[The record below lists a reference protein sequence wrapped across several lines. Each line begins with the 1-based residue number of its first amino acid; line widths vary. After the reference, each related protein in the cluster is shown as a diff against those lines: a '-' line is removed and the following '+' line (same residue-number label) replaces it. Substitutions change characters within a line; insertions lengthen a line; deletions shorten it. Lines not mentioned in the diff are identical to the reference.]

1 MGEFDLIRRCF
12 ARGPAAPARRALLG
26 IGDDCALLDVGAT
39 LAVSTDMLVEGRHF
53 FADVDPR
60 ALGHKCLA
68 VNLSDLAA
76 MGAEPLAFTLS
87 IALPPTRAADQGWLD
102 AFARGLFDLADAHAC
117 ELIGGDTTAGPLVV
131 SIAIFGRLDA
141 RRALRR
147 DAARV
152 GDLVYVSG
160 RLGDA
165 ALALRALQGEIALD
179 RPALAD
185 ARARLEW
192 PAPRVA
198 LGRALS
204 ACAPQSVHAA
214 IDLSDGLA
222 GDLAHILEA
231 SGVGADI
238 DLDAVPMSAALA
250 AQPEAVRAACALA
263 GGDDYELCF
272 TAAPEAATTMARIA
286 AEQGVPLTRIGHI
299 VADPGLRWRSG
310 TEVRDLRL
318 RGYDHFA

>member
-1 MGEFDLIRRCF
+1 
-12 ARGPAAPARRALLG
+12 
-26 IGDDCALLDVGAT
+26 
-39 LAVSTDMLVEGRHF
+39 
-53 FADVDPR
+53 
-60 ALGHKCLA
+60 
-68 VNLSDLAA
+68 
-76 MGAEPLAFTLS
+76 
-87 IALPPTRAADQGWLD
+87 
-102 AFARGLFDLADAHAC
+102 
-117 ELIGGDTTAGPLVV
+117 
-131 SIAIFGRLDA
+131 
-141 RRALRR
+141 
-147 DAARV
+147 
-152 GDLVYVSG
+152 
-160 RLGDA
+160 
-165 ALALRALQGEIALD
+165 
-179 RPALAD
+179 
-185 ARARLEW
+185 
-192 PAPRVA
+192 
-198 LGRALS
+198 
-204 ACAPQSVHAA
+204 VHAA

-272 TAAPEAATTMARIA
+272 TAGPEAATTMARIA